1 MTSHE
6 TNALELDPCDGCS
19 TLSPHQGACTAG
31 DAVPS
36 GVNRL
41 DPPAVIRIPSW
52 WFQPKNIKKKK
63 KTSKIG
69 PTLPP
74 ILGVKIPKK
83 YLSWPPP
90 RYDIHPKNVDLL
102 YLPYVV
108 LAVQRCDS
116 NAPMLRSP
124 ASSET
129 GGNLEDFCHPEVP
142 WK

>member
-1 MTSHE
+1 MKQMRLNLTRVMVVPHFHL
-6 TNALELDPCDGCS
+6 TKVHVQLEMQFLVVSIDLILLQLYAYLVG
-19 TLSPHQGACTAG
+19 GF
-31 DAVPS
+31 
-36 GVNRL
+36 N
-41 DPPAVIRIPSW
+41 
-52 WFQPKNIKKKK
+52 PKILKKK